1 MKTILILDASSL
13 FHRAFYGIRPLST
26 KEGLPTNAVFGYINI
41 VRKHLQAQKPDYA
54 VAAFDTAA
62 PTFRHKFDE
71 AYKATRKPMP
81 EELRLQLPYLRRAT
95 EALGVHSVAA
105 EGFEA
110 DDILGTL
117 SQSAEREGNRAV
129 LVTGDRDSYQLV
141 SEGTKLILVGTNKD
155 EEITPEVLRERFGLT
170 PRQLIDVKALAGDS
184 SDNIPG
190 VRGIGEKTAVKL
202 IAEKGDL
209 DGVYADPDSLSVGK
223 AAREKLVAGKADA
236 YRSRYLA
243 EICRSIPD
251 LSPLE
256 TYAYGGE
263 NRSLLLP
270 LLRELEFFKLL
281 REYSEEG
288 AAPVKAEKPKG
299 MAEKKA
305 AAGIDPHQGTL
316 FDFEFEKAP
325 PKNVDAASVTDKTPL
340 IFEKEDAFYTLL
352 EGKAVRLT
360 GNVAEF
366 LKSSRPVLCR
376 YKRYLHSC
384 DRLFGSFDG
393 FGASFDLALAAYV
406 LDSRNSAMTL
416 SRLMLHYRKRSLPP
430 DGESDPETALSA
442 MAELYPVLREE
453 MENSPARDLFYEV
466 EMPLSYVLAQMEKTG
481 FAVSRE
487 GIAAY
492 GEQLREAE
500 KALKEQIFALAGEE
514 FLIHSPKQL
523 GRILFEK
530 LGLPAGKKTKT
541 GYATDAETL
550 GKLRFHS
557 PIIDLVLRYRT
568 ISKLHSTYV
577 VGLSQQI
584 REDGRIHTVFHQ
596 TLTATGRLSSA
607 EPNLQNIPVK
617 TELGREMRRF
627 FVSGGED
634 RVLIDA
640 DYSQIE
646 LRLLAHMSG
655 DETLQRF
662 FMEGRDV
669 HTKTASEIFGVSP
682 EEVTPEMRKSA
693 KAVNFGIV
701 YGIGEYSLSQDLGI
715 PMRVAKEYIQQ
726 YFALFPKVRSFL
738 DRIKEEAH
746 RDGFVTTLFGR
757 QRRIP
762 ELSASKKALV
772 AFGERAAMNAP
783 IQGTAADIMKIAMV
797 RVWFRLEREGLKT
810 RLVLQVHDELIL
822 EAPEE
827 EQEAASRI
835 LSEEMEKA
843 AALSVPLVAEA
854 SRGKTWYDAK

>member
-1 MKTILILDASSL
+1 
-13 FHRAFYGIRPLST
+13 
-26 KEGLPTNAVFGYINI
+26 
-41 VRKHLQAQKPDYA
+41 
-54 VAAFDTAA
+54 
-62 PTFRHKFDE
+62 
-71 AYKATRKPMP
+71 
-81 EELRLQLPYLRRAT
+81 
-95 EALGVHSVAA
+95 
-105 EGFEA
+105 
-110 DDILGTL
+110 
-117 SQSAEREGNRAV
+117 
-129 LVTGDRDSYQLV
+129 
-141 SEGTKLILVGTNKD
+141 
-155 EEITPEVLRERFGLT
+155 
-170 PRQLIDVKALAGDS
+170 
-184 SDNIPG
+184 
-190 VRGIGEKTAVKL
+190 
-202 IAEKGDL
+202 
-209 DGVYADPDSLSVGK
+209 
-223 AAREKLVAGKADA
+223 
-236 YRSRYLA
+236 
-243 EICRSIPD
+243 
-251 LSPLE
+251 
-256 TYAYGGE
+256 
-263 NRSLLLP
+263 
-270 LLRELEFFKLL
+270 
-281 REYSEEG
+281 
-288 AAPVKAEKPKG
+288 
-299 MAEKKA
+299 
-305 AAGIDPHQGTL
+305 
-316 FDFEFEKAP
+316 
-325 PKNVDAASVTDKTPL
+325 
-340 IFEKEDAFYTLL
+340 
-352 EGKAVRLT
+352 
-360 GNVAEF
+360 
-366 LKSSRPVLCR
+366 
-376 YKRYLHSC
+376 
-384 DRLFGSFDG
+384 
-393 FGASFDLALAAYV
+393 
-406 LDSRNSAMTL
+406 MTL

-738 DRIKEEAH
+738 DRIKEEA
-746 RDGFVTTLFGR
+746 LFGR